1 MSETIRPDADRMK
14 ADLARLVGFDT
25 SNPPGFEAQAAAFL
39 ADRLREACFQVTVDE
54 FEPGRSNVIARLA
67 NGDGPVLAF
76 NTHIDVVPAGEDW
89 SSKPFDL
96 TECDGKLYGRGSCDA
111 KGPLVAMLEAMRMLA
126 ARRDTWRGE
135 VVGVFV
141 ADEEVGSKGA
151 RHFAASRP
159 KIDYAV
165 IGEPTGNA
173 TIIAHKGS
181 MRPIV
186 RVHGVSAHSSTPD
199 LGENAIYN
207 AARFLGLVEEY
218 HRDVVSK
225 RAHPLVGSASM
236 TVTRCNGGIA
246 DNVIPDHCDLM
257 LDRRMIPGEGEEQVM
272 QEVGELIAR
281 AKEKFGFS
289 AECIRYQ
296 ATTGGASE
304 TPADADI
311 VQASVAASRRLG
323 ATASQPSGFSGG
335 CDLVHFRA
343 VGALGVVLGPGSLA
357 VAHKP
362 DEFVPAEEFVAA
374 SLIYRDIALSM
385 LPVRAEGKAAG

>member
-1 MSETIRPDADRMK
+1 MSRTMLPDAERMK

-25 SNPPGFEAQAAAFL
+25 SNPPGYEAEAAVFL
-39 ADRLREACFQVTVDE
+39 AERLREAGFSVEIDE
-54 FEPGRSNVIARLA
+54 FEQGRSNVIARLA
-67 NGDGPVLAF
+67 NGNGPVFAF

-89 SSKPFDL
+89 SSSPFDL
-96 TECDGKLYGRGSCDA
+96 TERDGKLYGRGSCDA

-126 ARRDTWRGE
+126 ASRGGWRGE

-141 ADEEVGSKGA
+141 ADEEVGSRGA
-151 RHFAASRP
+151 RHFAAARP

-165 IGEPTGNA
+165 IGEPTGNS

-199 LGENAIYN
+199 LGENSIYN
-207 AARFLGLVEEY
+207 AARFLGLIEEY
-218 HRDVVSK
+218 HLEVVSK
-225 RAHPLVGSASM
+225 KSHPLVGSTSM
-236 TVTRCNGGIA
+236 TVTRCNGGVA
-246 DNVIPDHCDLM
+246 DNVIADHCDIM
-257 LDRRMIPGEGEEQVM
+257 LDRRMIPGESEEQVI
-272 QEVGELIAR
+272 QEVQELITR
-281 AKEKFGFS
+281 AKRNFGIS

-311 VQASVAASRRLG
+311 VQASLAASRRHDV
-323 ATASQPSGFSGG
+323 AAAQPSGFSGG
-335 CDLVHFRA
+335 CDLVHFRTI
-343 VGALGVVLGPGSLA
+343 GALGVVIGPGSLA

-362 DEFVPAEEFVAA
+362 DEFIPVEEFIAA

-385 LPVRAEGKAAG
+385 LPV